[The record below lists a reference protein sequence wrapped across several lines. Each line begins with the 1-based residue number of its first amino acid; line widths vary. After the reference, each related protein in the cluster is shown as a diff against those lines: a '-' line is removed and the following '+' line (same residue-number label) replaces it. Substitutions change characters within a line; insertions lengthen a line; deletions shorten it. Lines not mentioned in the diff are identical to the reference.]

1 MKLVMTILVKNEADI
16 IETNIRFHADQG
28 VDSFLVMDNASDD
41 NTPDILEKL
50 SKDFD
55 VHVVHNPSTDYQQE
69 KWMTELAIK
78 ARKELGAD
86 LVISNDAD
94 EFWSAANSTSLKDA
108 LDSKDSVVT
117 VPRYNFIQ
125 SREAMNADDPFWQ
138 CMNKVVSPIVYSR
151 DDQLHRMGLAM
162 PLVKISPKVIVNPKG
177 LIKIKGGNHRAKHL
191 RRWADRNTDKI
202 EVHHY
207 PIRNY
212 QQFEKN
218 IKNRKRLLESDPDTR
233 MGVHYKRWVDLLNQ
247 NQLASE
253 FDDMSLSVGEIATL
267 ERVGVVNKQKSTPL
281 QLWAE
286 KGLIVR

>member
-1 MKLVMTILVKNEADI
+1 MKLVMSILVKNEADI
-16 IETNIRFHADQG
+16 IETNIRFHASQG

-41 NTPDILEKL
+41 DTSDILRELTKE
-50 SKDFD
+50 FD

-69 KWMTELAIK
+69 QWMTGLAFQ

-94 EFWSAANSTSLKDA
+94 EFWSVRGGASLKTA
-108 LDSKDSVVT
+108 LATKDSIVT

-125 SREAMNADDPFWQ
+125 SLEAMNANEPFWD

-151 DDQLHRMGLAM
+151 DDQLKRAGLAM

-191 RRWADRNTDKI
+191 RKWADRYTDDI

-218 IKNRKRLLESDPDTR
+218 IINRKRLLEADANTR
-233 MGVHYKRWVDLLNQ
+233 MGVHYKRWVELLNQ
-247 NQLASE
+247 GELECE
-253 FDDMSLSVGEIATL
+253 FDNMSLSVDEIATL
-267 ERVGVVNKQKSTPL
+267 ERIGVVDKQASTPL
-281 QLWAE
+281 SNWS
-286 KGLIVR
+286 KKRCSD